1 MSARNVRHLFAAAIA
16 VGVVA
21 VLPSSAAAHPEA
33 CADATLASM
42 PSATF
47 DSWGD
52 AYEACMSKAAQKGFD
67 DSAAQ
72 LGPGETGTKNLKLI
86 SSSPKEAPFDSTA
99 DFNSDLAFEN
109 GYAFNGNYDGVQVYD
124 VRDPSNPQLVAKLHC
139 PGSQNDVTVND
150 GILVTSTDSRR
161 NKAECEGNV
170 TSPDT
175 TRPETNWEGIRIF
188 DVSDPRNPQ
197 YVRAVRTSC
206 GSHTHTVLPERDRLL
221 IYVSSYDIGTG
232 RYDCLDTPDPYLA
245 HDKISIVEI
254 PRDAPEDAEVIAQPN
269 LFPDGGN
276 RGEPGGTVRTN
287 GTTGCHDI
295 TVYQALDIAAGACT
309 GEGVMMDIS
318 DPEDPEVIANF
329 EDPNF
334 AFWHSATI
342 SNDGRKV
349 LFTDELG
356 GGSAATCNPT
366 VGPTRGAD
374 AIYDI
379 TDPANPRFMSYFKI
393 PRTQDN
399 SENCVAHNGNLIPN
413 KKGRDILV
421 QSWYQGGVS
430 VIDWTDGNN
439 VKEIA
444 WFDRGPFSDTVPPSP
459 LAGFWS
465 TYYYN
470 GYIYGSEIQRGFD
483 VFKLNHPS
491 IAASGAFKTRT
502 LNAQTQF
509 EYDRP
514 GWGNSRG

>member
-1 MSARNVRHLFAAAIA
+1 MRALRVRHLFAAALTM
-16 VGVVA
+16 GVVA
-21 VLPSSAAAHPEA
+21 LIPATAGAHPEA

-42 PSATF
+42 PSTAF
-47 DSWGD
+47 SKWADV
-52 AYEACMSKAAQKGFD
+52 YEDCLSKAAVNNFD
-67 DSAAQ
+67 DSDAQ
-72 LGPGETGTKNLKLI
+72 LGPDDTEGTRNLKLLA
-86 SSSPKEAPFDSTA
+86 SLPKEAPFETTA
-99 DFNSDLAFEN
+99 DLNSDLAFEN

-124 VRDPSNPQLVAKLHC
+124 VRRPTRPRLVAEVHC

-161 NKAECEGNV
+161 NRAECNGNV
-170 TSPDT
+170 ASPDVT
-175 TRPETNWEGIRIF
+175 NPATNWEGIRIF
-188 DVSDPRNPQ
+188 DVSDPRNPV
-197 YVRAVRTSC
+197 YVTAVRTSC
-206 GSHTHTVLPERDRLL
+206 GSHTHTVLPERNRLL

-232 RYDCLDTPDPYLA
+232 RYDCLDTPDPLKA

-254 PRDAPEDAEVIAQPN
+254 PRNNPGDAEIINQPV

-276 RGEPGGTVRTN
+276 AGEPGGTVRTN

-295 TVYQALDIAAGACT
+295 TVYQERDIAAGACT
-309 GEGVMMDIS
+309 GEGVIMDIS
-318 DPEDPEVIANF
+318 DPEDPEVIANI

-356 GGSAATCNPT
+356 GGTAATCNPT
-366 VGPTRGAD
+366 IGPNRGAD

-379 TDPANPRFMSYFKI
+379 TDPANPKFMSYFKI
-393 PRTQDN
+393 PRTQTN
-399 SENCVAHNGNLIPN
+399 GENCVAHNGNLIPN

-421 QSWYQGGVS
+421 QSWYQGGLS

-444 WFDRGPFSDTVPPSP
+444 WFDRGPYPIPAPTV
-459 LAGFWS
+459 LAGYWS
-465 TYYYN
+465 TYFYN

-483 VFKLNHPS
+483 VFKLNHSS
-491 IAASGAFKTRT
+491 IATSRASKSRT

-509 EYDRP
+509 DYERRDR
-514 GWGNSRG
+514 RRRH

>member
-1 MSARNVRHLFAAAIA
+1 MSARTVRHFFAAAVTI
-16 VGVVA
+16 GVVA
-21 VLPSSAAAHPEA
+21 ALPSSAAAHPEA

-42 PSATF
+42 PSAVSIETW
-47 DSWGD
+47 SD
-52 AYEACMSKAAQKGFD
+52 AYESCISKVAQNNFD
-67 DSAAQ
+67 DSSAQ
-72 LGPGETGTKNLKLI
+72 LAPGETAGTKNLQLVAHMDKQ
-86 SSSPKEAPFDSTA
+86 SPFETTA
-99 DFNSDLAFEN
+99 DLNSDLAFEN
-109 GYAFNGNYDGVQVYD
+109 GYAFQGNYDGVQVFD
-124 VRDPSNPQLVAKLHC
+124 VRDPENPQLVTKLHC
-139 PGSQNDVTVND
+139 PGSQNDVTVNN

-161 NKAECEGNV
+161 NKAECDGNV
-170 TSPDT
+170 PSTDT

-188 DVSDPRNPQ
+188 DVSDPTKPQ
-197 YVRAVRTSC
+197 YVKAVRTSC
-206 GSHTHTVLPERDRLL
+206 GSHTHTVLPEDDRLL
-221 IYVSSYDIGTG
+221 IYVSSYDIGAG
-232 RYDCLDTPDPYLA
+232 RYDCLDTPDPFTA

-254 PRDAPEDAEVIAQPN
+254 PRGAPEDAEVIAQPN
-269 LFPDGGN
+269 LFPGGGN

-295 TVYQALDIAAGACT
+295 TVYQELDIAAGACT

-318 DPEDPEVIANF
+318 DPEAPEVIANV

-366 VGPTRGAD
+366 VGPNRGAD

-379 TDPANPRFMSYFKI
+379 TDPANPKFMSYFKI
-393 PRTQDN
+393 PRAQDN
-399 SENCVAHNGNLIPN
+399 TENCVAHNGNLIPN

-421 QSWYQGGVS
+421 QSWYQGGLS
-430 VIDWTDGNN
+430 IIDWTDGNN
-439 VKEIA
+439 VKELG
-444 WFDRGPFSDTVPPSP
+444 WFDRGPIVPAA
-459 LAGFWS
+459 LGGFWS

-483 VFKLNHPS
+483 VFKFTDPA
-491 IAASGAFKTRT
+491 IAGSGGFKSGT

-509 EYDRP
+509 GYTNP
-514 GWGNSRG
+514 GWSTAGG